1 MNPQTSPGLDLEIDS
16 ALDSGNQIS
25 ELAEQ
30 LVRSL
35 ASLESCAV
43 AFSGGVD
50 SSVVAKAA
58 WLALGD
64 RSVAVTGVG
73 AAVSEIDLQWARE
86 VTDFIGIRHVQIQT
100 SEIDDPD
107 YLRNDTKRCYFCKSH
122 LYQSAT
128 RWGNENG
135 FRHVLSGT
143 NLDDLSDYR
152 PGLVAAAEHAVI
164 APLANLKIGKADV
177 RRLAEYWQLPVAQR
191 PASPCL
197 ASRIAYGQSVS
208 EERLKRIEAAEAWL
222 HQQGFHD
229 VRVRLHA
236 DELARVELADSELIR
251 LLDPSCRDAINNSL
265 REMGFRYVTIDLG
278 GRQSGSMNRSIPN
291 QTSANSTSLRRSLP
305 VLQ

>member
-1 MNPQTSPGLDLEIDS
+1 MNPQPLPGLNQE
-16 ALDSGNQIS
+16 AYADSGNLIS
-25 ELAEQ
+25 GLAEQ
-30 LVRSL
+30 LVRSI
-35 ASLESCAV
+35 AGLEPCAV

-64 RSVAVTGVG
+64 RSVAVTGIG

-86 VTDFIGIRHVQIQT
+86 VTNVIGIRHVQIPT
-100 SEIDDPD
+100 AEIDDPD

-122 LYQSAT
+122 LYKSAT
-128 RWGNENG
+128 QWGNEHG

-143 NLDDLSDYR
+143 NWDDLSDYR

-164 APLANLKIGKADV
+164 APLADLKIGKAKV
-177 RRLAEYWQLPVAQR
+177 RQLAEYWQLPVAHR

-208 EERLKRIEAAEAWL
+208 KERLKRIESAEAWL

-251 LLDPSCRDAINNSL
+251 LLDSSCRDAINHAL

-291 QTSANSTSLRRSLP
+291 QTSANPTSLRQSLP